1 MAPRGPGGRLPRALT
16 AGARRWPAGRW
27 CRRRGAPS
35 SDGCCRLLQRP
46 MREGVSQPPQHRRLP
61 GLGCSPSR
69 RRCPSATDGDRG
81 WACSQSPERR
91 TKRTADS
98 MSRPGPARAR
108 GAGVLLNTQAERGQ
122 IPSATG
128 LQPAVITT
136 CARGCRGGDSLLHS
150 KGAGGRA
157 EPGLLKRQAAGQAKA
172 AEADDDAAAA
182 AGGIRA
188 RGPEACRA
196 PRAVPLRPGLR
207 ASGRRARWLQKPR
220 LPGDPRPW
228 TTEDAVFSPAGI
240 LAKALPEGSAR
251 EIPMGNLV
259 PQPHPHNLQTHLEG
273 STGLAF
279 FNPVLLSVI
288 LTL

>member
-1 MAPRGPGGRLPRALT
+1 MAPRGPGGRLLRALT

-27 CRRRGAPS
+27 CRRHGAPS

-46 MREGVSQPPQHRRLP
+46 MREGVSRPPQHRRLP

-69 RRCPSATDGDRG
+69 RRRPSATDGDRG

-91 TKRTADS
+91 TKRTAGS
-98 MSRPGPARAR
+98 MSRPGTARAR

-128 LQPAVITT
+128 PQPAVITT

-150 KGAGGRA
+150 EGAGGRA

-188 RGPEACRA
+188 RGPRGRQSPLGRPPP
-196 PRAVPLRPGLR
+196 PRPASFGAKGSVAAETPTPWGSPPLDYGGCSFL
-207 ASGRRARWLQKPR
+207 SGRNTGEGPSRR
-220 LPGDPRPW
+220 LC
-228 TTEDAVFSPAGI
+228 
-240 LAKALPEGSAR
+240 
-251 EIPMGNLV
+251 
-259 PQPHPHNLQTHLEG
+259 
-273 STGLAF
+273 
-279 FNPVLLSVI
+279 
-288 LTL
+288 

>member
-1 MAPRGPGGRLPRALT
+1 MAPRGPGGRLLRALT

-27 CRRRGAPS
+27 CRRHGAPS

-46 MREGVSQPPQHRRLP
+46 MREGVSRPPQHRRLP

-69 RRCPSATDGDRG
+69 RRRPSATDGDRG

-91 TKRTADS
+91 TKRTAGS
-98 MSRPGPARAR
+98 MSRPGTARAR

-128 LQPAVITT
+128 PQPAVITT

-150 KGAGGRA
+150 EGAGGRA

-188 RGPEACRA
+188 RGPRGRQSPLSCPPPAQACE
-196 PRAVPLRPGLR
+196 LRSEGLGGRRNPDSLGIPALGLR
-207 ASGRRARWLQKPR
+207 RMQFSLRQEYWRRPF
-220 LPGDPRPW
+220 P
-228 TTEDAVFSPAGI
+228 
-240 LAKALPEGSAR
+240 KALLGKFPWETRS
-251 EIPMGNLV
+251 
-259 PQPHPHNLQTHLEG
+259 
-273 STGLAF
+273 
-279 FNPVLLSVI
+279 LSPTRTTCRHIWKAVRASPF
-288 LTL
+288 LTLSYYL